1 MKAGWE
7 VKRLGEVCELIARG
21 VAPSYINDGG
31 ICVLNQKCVRDHKV
45 NYELAR
51 RHDAATKR
59 VGPERLVRAGDVLI
73 NSTGTGT
80 LGRVA
85 QVREE
90 PPEPTTVDTHVTI
103 VRPRIERF
111 YPDFFGYMLVQ
122 IEDEIAASGEGASGQ
137 TELAR
142 NVIENRFQVSFPTS
156 LPEQKRIVAILDEAF
171 AGIATATANAEKN
184 LANARELFE
193 ATLSNI
199 LTGNSERWS
208 RYKLEEMVEANCA
221 LSYGIVQPGEEV
233 PNGLPIVRP
242 TDLTR
247 QVIDLEGLKRIDPA
261 VAQGYS
267 RTKLLGGELL
277 LCVRG
282 STGGISIASSELV
295 GGNVTRGIVPIR
307 FSPSV
312 ISQKLGYYLF
322 LSKPVQDQ
330 IRAATYGT
338 ALMQI
343 NIRDLRQLVFIVP
356 PSEDQPVLLSELESI
371 AINTEHLKE
380 IYEQKL
386 TELANLKQAILRQA
400 FSGDL
405 TAASAASLQEEAA

>member
-1 MKAGWE
+1 MKKNWKVLKLADLCSIE
-7 VKRLGEVCELIARG
+7 LGRT
-21 VAPSYINDGG
+21 PSRCNASLWD
-31 ICVLNQKCVRDHKV
+31 
-45 NYELAR
+45 
-51 RHDAATKR
+51 TKR
-59 VGPERLVRAGDVLI
+59 ETGNVWLSISDLLQSEGNIVFNSKEYISDKGVLGAKIVQKGTLLVSFKL
-73 NSTGTGT
+73 T
-80 LGRVA
+80 LGRLA
-85 QVREE
+85 FAGCDLYTNEA
-90 PPEPTTVDTHVTI
+90 
-103 VRPRIERF
+103 
-111 YPDFFGYMLVQ
+111 
-122 IEDEIAASGEGASGQ
+122 IAALTIFNDLTLSKEYLFYFLHFFDWNKAAEGDEKIKGKTLNKAKLK
-137 TELAR
+137 EIPVL
-142 NVIENRFQVSFPTS
+142 VPP

-261 VAQGYS
+261 VAQGYR